1 MIELDGKKYYISK
14 EFGEKIGKT
23 RQTINNWVKNG
34 RLPAAYIR
42 QHGGFSYISEDA
54 LSDPAVLYGSTD
66 EQTEFDSNPRK
77 QDANASKSEAS
88 AGKQDANS
96 GAQSD
101 FAAYLLGEID
111 RLRADLEAKD
121 AEIADL
127 RRQLDE
133 HTERLT
139 AITEESQR
147 IAKQALDTAGNAQKL
162 QAVSMLPSPEAE
174 PEEPKKGR
182 GLFSRFRK

>member
-1 MIELDGKKYYISK
+1 MKIIDSQVYYTVK
-14 EFGEKIGKT
+14 EYAEKIGKS
-23 RQTINNWVKNG
+23 RQTVTNWV
-34 RLPAAYIR
+34 
-42 QHGGFSYISEDA
+42 
-54 LSDPAVLYGSTD
+54 
-66 EQTEFDSNPRK
+66 
-77 QDANASKSEAS
+77 
-88 AGKQDANS
+88 NS
-96 GAQSD
+96 GRFGAYLRELEGFNHISAAALDDPSVGNAPQDPVKPIDQPVEEVKQPDEPVTPD
-101 FAAYLLGEID
+101 FTAYLLGEID
-111 RLRADLEAKD
+111 RLRSVLDTKD
-121 AEIADL
+121 TEIAEL
-127 RRQLDE
+127 RRQLGE